1 MKSALF
7 VDFDNVYS
15 GLRRLDFAYAD
26 AFASDPMRW
35 MDWITNQLQMPLAP
49 DEPVKRR
56 ILVRRCYLNPVM
68 YQRFRF
74 GFSKAGFEIVDCPPM
89 TTAGKTSTDIHMVLD
104 IVDVL
109 QSDTRY
115 DEFIVFSADAD
126 FTPVLRKLR
135 RDDRRTTIFAAG
147 ATSASYDASSDLIID
162 PEAFIHD
169 ALGFK
174 DQEQLTDHTRDL
186 DGLLAQAEALTWDVV
201 EKASAPVPLTS
212 LTRILATQ
220 IPGLTDSN
228 WAGRGTFTALLRE
241 LPLGPL
247 RIDREMNCILDPR
260 RVKADSALAIKADS
274 ADLPPEP
281 APSKP
286 AVDLRAQVEAVLS
299 QEVAASARPVAIA
312 RLAHLV
318 RQRCPGI
325 DADWHGCGT
334 FKRLLE
340 TLNPSGVEISW
351 ANVGGYAFD
360 PQRHSLDF
368 LAQSGEDGAS
378 QADQDARWAT
388 VAPMLQ
394 VANFPTMSGSQYRV
408 FLEGLSSALQAGQHS
423 LAAATKHVRDLS
435 LDRKVPIARAHAN
448 TLLRAMLF
456 NGFDLAQVHSTYEDL
471 VALICGM
478 ALAACEREGMK
489 VSEADRQVLV
499 SWMTTPATGR

>member
-26 AFASDPMRW
+26 AFANDPMRW
-35 MDWITNQLQMPLAP
+35 MDWITTQLQMPL
-49 DEPVKRR
+49 EPQAAVKRR

-162 PEAFIHD
+162 PEAFIHQ
-169 ALGFK
+169 ALGFT
-174 DQEQLTDHTRDL
+174 DQDQLTDHAPNFES
-186 DGLLAQAEALTWDVV
+186 LLAQAEALTWDVV
-201 EKASAPVPLTS
+201 DKASAPVPLPS
-212 LTRILATQ
+212 LTKILATQ
-220 IPGLTDSN
+220 VPGLTDSN

-247 RIDREMNCILDPR
+247 RIDRESNCILDPR
-260 RVKADSALAIKADS
+260 RVKTDPGLALKAEPDDT
-274 ADLPPEP
+274 APEP
-281 APSKP
+281 AK
-286 AVDLRAQVEAVLS
+286 AVAVVDVRAQIEAILA

-318 RQRCPGI
+318 RNRCPGI
-325 DADWHGCGT
+325 DLDWHGSGT
-334 FKRLLE
+334 FKKLLE
-340 TLNPSGVEISW
+340 TLRPAGVEISW
-351 ANVGGYAFD
+351 AQLGGYAFD

-368 LAQSGEDGAS
+368 ISQTDDLSGGNPETDP
-378 QADQDARWAT
+378 RWPT

-394 VANFPTMSGSQYRV
+394 VASFPTMSAAQYRV
-408 FLEGLSSALQAGQHS
+408 FLEGLSSALQAQQHS
-423 LAAATKHVRDLS
+423 LAAATRHVRDVS

-456 NGFDLAQVHSTYEDL
+456 NGFDLAQDTTSYEDM
-471 VALICGM
+471 VAMACGI

-499 SWMTTPATGR
+499 SWMTTAAG

>member
-15 GLRRLDFAYAD
+15 GLRRLDPSYAD
-26 AFASDPMRW
+26 AFANDPLRW
-35 MDWITNQLQMPLAP
+35 MDWITTQLQMPLEP
-49 DEPVKRR
+49 DAAIKRR

-104 IVDVL
+104 MVDVL
-109 QSDTRY
+109 QSPTRY

-162 PEAFIHD
+162 PEAFIHQ
-169 ALGFK
+169 ALGCA
-174 DQEQLTDHTRDL
+174 DHDPSTDNAPDFE
-186 DGLLAQAEALTWDVV
+186 GLMAQAEALTWDVV
-201 EKASAPVPLTS
+201 EKAQSPVPLTS

-220 IPGLTDSN
+220 VAGLTDSN

-247 RIDREMNCILDPR
+247 RIDREANCILDPR
-260 RVKADSALAIKADS
+260 RLKGSPPTLPKAE
-274 ADLPPEP
+274 PE
-281 APSKP
+281 
-286 AVDLRAQVEAVLS
+286 AVDVRAQIEAVLAE
-299 QEVAASARPVAIA
+299 EVAASARPVAIA

-318 RQRCPGI
+318 RQQCPGI
-325 DADWHGCGT
+325 ELDWHGCGT
-334 FKRLLE
+334 FKKLLE
-340 TLNPSGVEISW
+340 TVHPPGVEISW
-351 ANVGGYAFD
+351 AHLGGYAFD

-368 LAQSGEDGAS
+368 IA
-378 QADQDARWAT
+378 QADDSERDRPESDARWPT

-394 VANFPTMSGSQYRV
+394 VASLPAMSATHYRV
-408 FLEGLSSALQAGQHS
+408 FLESLSQALSEQQHS
-423 LAAATKHVRDLS
+423 LASATKRIRDIS
-435 LDRKVPIARAHAN
+435 LDRQSPIARLHINA
-448 TLLRAMLF
+448 LLRTMLF
-456 NGFDLAQVHSTYEDL
+456 NGFDLTQASTSFDEL
-471 VALICGM
+471 VAMACGIAM
-478 ALAACEREGMK
+478 AACEREGMK
-489 VSEADRQVLV
+489 VSEADREALL
-499 SWMTTPATGR
+499 SWVTTPAP